1 MRAKARDGVQRGML
15 GWMISSVPLLLAH
28 TRVAAE
34 EVIVHDKHAGGLPQ
48 ASLLQHDLP
57 HGEACGVRRA
67 ACGVRR
73 AACGGGVG
81 CMSRA
86 SCGVRL
92 RAAKVWVR
100 GARCEARDPD
110 LRLHGMALRSGAEV
124 GGVALTAVAGGRA
137 VRRKGDLRG
146 ALGHRDAEA
155 GLHKYKCGQ
164 RGMAVRGQ
172 RGWATAGDRG
182 GGASAEARAPGARR
196 RRGAPWR

>member
-1 MRAKARDGVQRGML
+1 MVPARYARVV
-15 GWMISSVPLLLAH
+15 SSVPLLLAH

-57 HGEACGVRRA
+57 HGEARRA

-73 AACGGGVG
+73 AACGVRRR
-81 CMSRA
+81 RA
-86 SCGVRL
+86 VHVARIVR
-92 RAAKVWVR
+92 RALARREVWVR

-124 GGVALTAVAGGRA
+124 GGAALTAVAGGCA

-155 GLHKYKCGQ
+155 GLHTYKCARDG
-164 RGMAVRGQ
+164 GA
-172 RGWATAGDRG
+172 WTARVGHGGGGRG
-182 GGASAEARAPGARR
+182 GGASAAARAPGVRR